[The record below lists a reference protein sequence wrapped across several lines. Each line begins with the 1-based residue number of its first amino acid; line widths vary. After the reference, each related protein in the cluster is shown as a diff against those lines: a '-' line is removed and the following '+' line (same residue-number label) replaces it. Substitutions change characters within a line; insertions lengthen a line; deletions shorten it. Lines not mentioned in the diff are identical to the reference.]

1 MCRNAP
7 FSVRNSNSLL
17 TSVFP
22 LLTNRESVRLT
33 SSSVSA
39 TITCAMDSLLS
50 EYEPSEY
57 RDALANLCVYVGE
70 RDR

>member
-50 EYEPSEY
+50 ES
-57 RDALANLCVYVGE
+57 
-70 RDR
+70 